1 MKVSLNAALALIL
14 FLAPAAAADD
24 SLFQALGGR
33 ETIQR
38 IAAVTIDLSVADPR
52 INATFADINHNRI
65 KRLLADQF
73 CQLSGGPCV
82 YEGRDM
88 KETHAKHGYT
98 NADFNILVEHLQTAM
113 DREKIPFRVQNRLL
127 ALLAPMQRDI
137 VTK

>member
-1 MKVSLNAALALIL
+1 MKTWLLAAFTAAALCV
-14 FLAPAAAADD
+14 APVRADD
-24 SLFQALGGR
+24 SLYKALGERDG
-33 ETIQR
+33 ISR
-38 IAAVTIDLSVADPR
+38 IAATTIDLSAADPR
-52 INATFADINHNRI
+52 INATFADINLNRL

-88 KETHAKHGYT
+88 VESHANHGYT

-113 DREKIPFRVQNRLL
+113 DREKVPFSQQNRLL
-127 ALLAPMQRDI
+127 AILAPMQRDV

>member
-1 MKVSLNAALALIL
+1 MKTWLIAALTVAVLCA
-14 FLAPAAAADD
+14 APVRADD
-24 SLFQALGGR
+24 SLYKALGERDG
-33 ETIQR
+33 ISR
-38 IAAVTIDLSVADPR
+38 IAATTIDLSAADPR
-52 INATFADINHNRI
+52 INATFADINLNRL

-88 KETHAKHGYT
+88 VESHAKHGYT

-113 DREKIPFRVQNRLL
+113 DREKVPFSQQNRLL
-127 ALLAPMQRDI
+127 AILAPMQRDV

>member
-1 MKVSLNAALALIL
+1 MKTWLIAAFTAAALCA
-14 FLAPAAAADD
+14 APVHADD
-24 SLFQALGGR
+24 SLYKALGERDG
-33 ETIQR
+33 ISR
-38 IAAVTIDLSVADPR
+38 IAATTIDLSAADPR
-52 INATFADINHNRI
+52 INATFADINLNRL

-88 KETHAKHGYT
+88 VESHAKHGYT

-113 DREKIPFRVQNRLL
+113 ERENVPFSQQNRLL
-127 ALLAPMQRDI
+127 AILAPMQRDV

>member
-1 MKVSLNAALALIL
+1 MKNWLIAAFTAAALCA
-14 FLAPAAAADD
+14 APVRADD
-24 SLFQALGGR
+24 SLYKALGERDG
-33 ETIQR
+33 ISR
-38 IAAVTIDLSVADPR
+38 IAATTVDLSAADPR
-52 INATFADINHNRI
+52 INATFADINLNRL

-88 KETHAKHGYT
+88 VESHANHGYT

-113 DREKIPFRVQNRLL
+113 DRESVPFSQQNRLL
-127 ALLAPMQRDI
+127 AILAPMQRDV

>member
-1 MKVSLNAALALIL
+1 MKTWLIAAFTAATLCA
-14 FLAPAAAADD
+14 APVRADD
-24 SLFQALGGR
+24 SLYKALGERDG
-33 ETIQR
+33 ISR
-38 IAAVTIDLSVADPR
+38 IAATTIDLSAADPR
-52 INATFADINHNRI
+52 INATFADINLNRL

-88 KETHAKHGYT
+88 VESHANHGYT

-113 DREKIPFRVQNRLL
+113 DREKVPFSQQNRLL
-127 ALLAPMQRDI
+127 AILAPMQRDV